1 MTQDAAAAAALDDM
15 AKAVRVPLAE
25 WTDAI
30 MQLSHSLQ
38 PVAQAIR
45 DYAEVHAPAAA
56 AAEAAAL
63 AHDAAVAAQVMKV
76 ACKHSLLASFP

>member
-1 MTQDAAAAAALDDM
+1 MQDAAAAAALDDM

-25 WTDAI
+25 WTSAI

-38 PVAQAIR
+38 PVAQAVR

-56 AAEAAAL
+56 AAEAARL
-63 AHDAAVAAQVMKV
+63 AHDQTVAAQVIQV
-76 ACKHSLLASFP
+76 ACKQTQC